1 MKNLLFIFILILF
14 YSCDGL
20 ETVIE
25 LDLPDHEK
33 KLVVNSSTKVGDNF
47 TVFVTHSLDPLNNE
61 NYNVFSDAIVVIND
75 NYNNSDTLVYIDSI
89 YYSSFIAELGKV
101 YTLNVDHPSYPP
113 ISTVTTLPYTVP
125 ILSSTIL
132 SYSETEPYSII
143 VELDFVDPAG
153 TNYYMLNLKGFGD
166 FDEDKPKKG
175 IYFESNDPSLN
186 QNDNDFDNDFDGRKA
201 FFDDQFFNNSSKKF
215 TLDLSV
221 ESKLDSLEVTL
232 WSLDDDF
239 YKYHVSRRLQNSTS
253 GSGAFFASEP
263 VNVFNSFLEEDG
275 TFDGYGLFSVVAKD
289 SFILVFD

>member
-101 YTLNVDHPSYPP
+101 YTLNVDHPSYTP

-153 TNYYMLNLKGFGD
+153 TIYYMLNLKGFGD
-166 FDEDKPKKG
+166 FDEDTTKKG
-175 IYFESNDPSLN
+175 I
-186 QNDNDFDNDFDGRKA
+186 
-201 FFDDQFFNNSSKKF
+201 
-215 TLDLSV
+215 
-221 ESKLDSLEVTL
+221 
-232 WSLDDDF
+232 
-239 YKYHVSRRLQNSTS
+239 
-253 GSGAFFASEP
+253 
-263 VNVFNSFLEEDG
+263 
-275 TFDGYGLFSVVAKD
+275 
-289 SFILVFD
+289 